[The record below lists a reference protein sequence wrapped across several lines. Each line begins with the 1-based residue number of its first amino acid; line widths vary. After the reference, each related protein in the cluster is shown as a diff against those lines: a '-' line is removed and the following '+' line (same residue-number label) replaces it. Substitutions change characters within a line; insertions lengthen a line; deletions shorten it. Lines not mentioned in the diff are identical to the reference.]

1 MAYMLPKFMVKVV
14 IDTNVFVSAVMSPD
28 GGSREILRQALKGD
42 FKTIF
47 SNALFGEYEAL
58 LARDEL
64 WANCSLSAS
73 ERDAL
78 LDALLSVADWVRIHF
93 LWRPNLTDEGDNHVL
108 ELAVAGGA
116 RAIITSNLRDFR
128 NAELL
133 FPDIEI
139 FTPGNF
145 LNWRRKS

>member
-1 MAYMLPKFMVKVV
+1 MLSFQMIKVV
-14 IDTNVFVSAVMSPD
+14 IDANVFVSAVMSPL
-28 GGSREILRQALKGD
+28 GGSREILRQALMGELRP
-42 FKTIF
+42 IF
-47 SNALFGEYEAL
+47 SNALFGEYEPL
-58 LARDEL
+58 LSREDVWED
-64 WANCSLSAS
+64 CSLSAS

-108 ELAVAGGA
+108 ELAVTGGA

-145 LNWRRKS
+145 LNWRRKP